1 MDVFIKGRPHA
12 RHFGATD
19 GRERAVD
26 NNAVHQNQFVHLS
39 GCETPVLSRLTYA
52 PSAPFTV
59 ALAFRVEPG
68 EWVEWEF
75 SRDLLIAGMHAPA
88 GIGDIRIRPDLAPPD
103 DGVLVIEL
111 ESPDGYAVVEIDK
124 GDVKTFLDATLALVP
139 LGYESD
145 WLDIDAVI
153 ANLTTA
159 RP

>member
-26 NNAVHQNQFVHLS
+26 DNVVHQTQFVYLS
-39 GCETPVLSRLTYA
+39 GCETPVLSRLTYT
-52 PSAPFTV
+52 STAPFTV
-59 ALAFRVEPG
+59 ALAFQVEPA

-75 SRDLLIAGMHAPA
+75 ARDLLITGLHAPA
-88 GIGDIRIRPDLAPPD
+88 GIGDVRIRPDLSPSD
-103 DGVLVIEL
+103 DDLLVIEL
-111 ESPDGYAVVEIDK
+111 ESPDGYAAVEADRSESQAF
-124 GDVKTFLDATLALVP
+124 VDATLSRVP

-145 WLDIDAVI
+145 RLDLDAVI